1 MKICFIADQDGNLA
15 AVQDELQ
22 DVINTFSGAGH
33 TVHVA
38 DANRADIR
46 AALLAG
52 PFDLAWFAGH
62 SSADGFV
69 LSDGTWTPA
78 EVGRWLLATRTWSFV
93 ANACFSVEHVLA
105 IQRVAD
111 VDVVATI
118 SPAGVDDGEAAS
130 TALYL
135 ARALVETNDL
145 QAATRR
151 ASANG
156 QLQYRYFSVNGR
168 EQMREQMRDGYTSED
183 VAALVR
189 ALKGDPFTGTAG
201 LISTVSTLANNV
213 QTLTQTIEAYRRET
227 DIRLSALESSNNRYI
242 SATPHAIV
250 LTSVTTVTIMLLA
263 FWLIVRFGMVY

>member
-1 MKICFIADQDGNLA
+1 MRICLIADQGGDLGS
-15 AVQDELQ
+15 VKDELQ
-22 DVINTFSGAGH
+22 DVVNTFGAAGH

-62 SSADGFV
+62 SNADGFV
-69 LSDGTWTPA
+69 LSDGTWSPA
-78 EVGRWLLATRTWSFV
+78 EVGRWLTATRAWSFV

-105 IQRVAD
+105 IQRVAE

-118 SPAGVDDGEAAS
+118 APSGVDDSEAAS

-156 QLQYRYFSVNGR
+156 QLQYRYFSVGR
-168 EQMREQMRDGYTSED
+168 QMREQMRNDGYTNED

-263 FWLIVRFGMVY
+263 FWLFGMVM